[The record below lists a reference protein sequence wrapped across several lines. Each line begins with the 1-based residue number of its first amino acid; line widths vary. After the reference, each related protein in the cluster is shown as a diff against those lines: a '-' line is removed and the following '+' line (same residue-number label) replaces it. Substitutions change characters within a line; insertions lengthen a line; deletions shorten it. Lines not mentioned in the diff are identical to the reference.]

1 MIPPWQVSDIKLLF
15 DRCILI
21 NMKDKSS
28 LFTCP
33 WTSKVGLYAK

>member
-15 DRCILI
+15 DWCILI

-33 WTSKVGLYAK
+33 WASKVGPYAK